1 LATYAIGDLQGCLA
15 PLQRLLR
22 VLPFDSTQDR
32 LWFTGDLVN
41 RGPDS
46 VGTLR
51 EVIALGDAVTTV
63 LGNHD
68 LHLLALALAPAAL
81 ATGAQDFPATAP
93 ASRVVDE
100 ADLLSRAASTDLE
113 RRLES
118 LTADHVDAR
127 LVTLRRLDYGL
138 SLDALGQGL
147 LERWAPTQQ
156 SNQLILLIESQ
167 NNSAAVVASQG
178 LEQRL
183 PQELLSS
190 TAISTMGLPLR
201 EGARYRQASLDALD
215 RLGAVL
221 QGDADP
227 GPPQLQERLPIETN
241 IPTKEETASSNALLW
256 VVVLLVVGTL
266 VPMITWWVFS
276 R

>member
-1 LATYAIGDLQGCLA
+1 VAIE
-15 PLQRLLR
+15 RL
-22 VLPFDSTQDR
+22 
-32 LWFTGDLVN
+32 N
-41 RGPDS
+41 S
-46 VGTLR
+46 VGHRLR
-51 EVIALGDAVTTV
+51 QQLSAL
-63 LGNHD
+63 
-68 LHLLALALAPAAL
+68 LLASVLLLGSMGLAPAAW
-81 ATGAQDFPATAP
+81 ATGVADFSDQAPATH
-93 ASRVVDE
+93 VIDT
-100 ADLLSRAASTDLE
+100 ADLISRAANTELD

-118 LTADHVDAR
+118 FGGSELEAR

-138 SLDALGQGL
+138 SLDGLGQGL
-147 LERWAPTQQ
+147 LQRWSAPNGPQQ
-156 SNQLILLIESQ
+156 LLLLIESQ
-167 NNSAAVVASQG
+167 NNSAAVVASEG
-178 LEQRL
+178 LAARL
-183 PQELLSS
+183 PQELLAS

-221 QGDADP
+221 QGEADP

-241 IPTKEETASSNALLW
+241 IPTREETASSNALLW